1 MAQYQRHYVE
11 LGAGPYVAKRVAHED
26 GTFSLS
32 FGEGETVIG
41 RGNTREDAAR
51 HLMRLVGQYLAGAG
65 SGVATGPSQSGS
77 SVNPF
82 SKCEDYDRGEPW

>member
-51 HLMRLVGQYLAGAG
+51 HLAELRELARLVEALE
-65 SGVATGPSQSGS
+65 GV
-77 SVNPF
+77 
-82 SKCEDYDRGEPW
+82 R